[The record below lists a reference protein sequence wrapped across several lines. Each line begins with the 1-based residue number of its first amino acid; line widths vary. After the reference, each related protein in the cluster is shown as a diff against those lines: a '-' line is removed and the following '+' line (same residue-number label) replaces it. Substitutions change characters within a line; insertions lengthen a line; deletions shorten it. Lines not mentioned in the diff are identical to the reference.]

1 MAVEAERLLINVEA
15 RINQLER
22 EMRKGRNT
30 ADRELGAIEK
40 RAGTMARN
48 VNQRFVNMARGAA
61 AGLAGAFTIRTAG
74 QFIDS
79 ATRVENA
86 LKVVGLEGKALTQVY
101 GQLYAAAQRN
111 AAPLET
117 LVTLYSRVAR
127 SQKEL
132 GVSSGQLMTFTDSVA
147 TLLRVGGTSA
157 EEASGALLQLSQ
169 ALGGGVVRAEE
180 FNSILE
186 GAPTIAQAAA
196 IGIKEAGGSVAQLRK
211 LMLDGRLSSRAFFDA
226 VNVGAPVMAKQ
237 LEGSSSTIG
246 QSMTRLNNAFTD
258 LATRFNESTEA
269 GRAMSAVVDM
279 VVDTL
284 NGIDVAQAVKTLEG
298 ITGALEGIVTAFNNA
313 SISAKDWA
321 LRISEINDSGGV
333 VDSLIRKLPD
343 WLTTPNSILHIESA
357 QMRRERQEQD
367 TSDTMNARFGG
378 SLSDRG
384 GRVRPGGIP
393 QAEVRL
399 GKIVV
404 PADAVSVDDYEV
416 EGEAGKKKR
425 ERLAS
430 APYLTARG
438 FTGATEGRDANILSS
453 FFKQANV
460 NIDPR
465 MTAWCAAFVNA
476 ALAANGLPGTG
487 SLAARSFM
495 NYGEATN
502 DPRRGDIVVL
512 SRGNNAAQGHVGF
525 FEGYD
530 EKGNVRVLGG
540 NQSNGVNTQTY
551 DRDRVLGFR
560 SIPGAEREG
569 LTEGLTAELE
579 RRREVTQAAL
589 EQDQSYRQILATGA
603 EYIVQ
608 LQTEAQQRTLTAE
621 QAAAQRYEQDL
632 LNQAQQAGIE
642 LSDEQREQ
650 LSLLAQGMADAEV
663 ASQRLAE
670 TQAILSDLAEGAFKG
685 FAQDL
690 LAGKSAAE
698 AFENVLGRIADKLL
712 DMAFDGLLQSLFGGL
727 GGGGRSPLASSAISK
742 GVGGLFSSG
751 GYTGPGGVRQPA
763 GIVHKGE
770 VVWSQDD
777 VARAGGVAAVEGM
790 RLGRRG
796 YAGGGAVAMPSLSAP
811 SLTVVRTGGAPEI
824 NLNVVNNTGVQADA
838 RTERQPDGSMSV
850 ILDKAVAQKL
860 STRGTETNN
869 ALRQGFGARPRLASR

>member
-15 RINQLER
+15 SVSRLER
-22 EMRKGRNT
+22 EMRRGRVT

-40 RAGTMARN
+40 RAGAMARN
-48 VNQRFVNMARGAA
+48 VNQRFANMARGAA
-61 AGLAGAFTIRTAG
+61 AGLAGAFTIRAAT

-79 ATRVENA
+79 ATRIQNS

-101 GQLYAAAQRN
+101 GELYAAAQRN

-132 GVSSGQLMTFTDSVA
+132 GVSSREVMTFTDSIA

-157 EEASGALLQLSQ
+157 QEASGALLQLSQ

-196 IGIKEAGGSVAQLRK
+196 LGIKEAGGSVAELRK
-211 LMLDGRLSSRAFFDA
+211 LMLEGRLSARAFFDA

-237 LEGSSSTIG
+237 LDGSSATIG

-258 LATRFNESTEA
+258 LATRFNESSEA
-269 GRAMSAVVDM
+269 GRAMAAVVDT
-279 VVDTL
+279 VVATL
-284 NGIDVAQAVKTLEG
+284 NGINVEQAISALEG
-298 ITGALEGIVTAFNNA
+298 VTGALEGIVTAFNNA
-313 SISAKDWA
+313 SLSAKDFA
-321 LRISEINDSGGV
+321 LRISEMNDRGGV
-333 VDSLIRKLPD
+333 VDSLIRMLPE
-343 WLTTPNSILHIESA
+343 WMTTPNQIGYVESA
-357 QMRRERQEQD
+357 SMRRERQQQA

-378 SLSDRG
+378 SLSERG

-399 GKIVV
+399 GEIVI
-404 PADAVSVDDYEV
+404 PANAVSIDDYEV

-425 ERLAS
+425 VKLAS

-438 FTGATEGRDANILSS
+438 FTGATEGRDANLLSS

-540 NQSNGVNTQTY
+540 NQSNGVNVQSY
-551 DRDRVLGFR
+551 NKDRVLGFR

-569 LTEGLTAELE
+569 MAEGLTAELE
-579 RRREVTQAAL
+579 RRQEITKATL
-589 EQDQSYRQILATGA
+589 EQDASYRQILSTGA

-608 LQTEAQQRTLTAE
+608 LQDEANQRTMTAE

-632 LNQAQQAGIE
+632 LNQAQQAGID
-642 LSDEQREQ
+642 LSDAQREQ
-650 LSLLAQGMADAEV
+650 LRMLAEGMASAEV
-663 ASQRLAE
+663 ASQNLAE
-670 TQAILSDLAEGAFKG
+670 AQAQLSDLAEGAFKG

-698 AFENVLGRIADKLL
+698 AFEGVLGRIADKLL
-712 DMAFDGLLQSLFGGL
+712 DMALDGLFQNLFSTGIGGLFGRRG
-727 GGGGRSPLASSAISK
+727 PA
-742 GVGGLFSSG
+742 VGLFSSG
-751 GYTGPGGVRQPA
+751 GYTGPGGVNKPA
-763 GIVHKGE
+763 GVVHAGE
-770 VVWSQDD
+770 VVWSQRD

-796 YAGGGAVAMPSLSAP
+796 YAIGGAVALPTITAP
-811 SLTVVRTGGAPEI
+811 KLPTIKAGAIPDI
-824 NLNVVNNTGVQADA
+824 KLNVVNNTGVQADA

-850 ILDKAVAQKL
+850 ILDKAFAQKV

-869 ALRQGFGARPRLASR
+869 ALRQNYGARERLARL